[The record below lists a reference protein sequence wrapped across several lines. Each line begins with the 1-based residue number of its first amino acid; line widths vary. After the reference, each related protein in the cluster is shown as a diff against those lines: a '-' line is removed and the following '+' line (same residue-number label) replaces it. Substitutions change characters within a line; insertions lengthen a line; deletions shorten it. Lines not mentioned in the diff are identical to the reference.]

1 MIDNLFVFDFDD
13 TLAETT
19 ALIGIARENKGKND
33 ELFQSWLLE
42 HNLYP
47 VNEKKAGGL
56 TYYYL
61 TSEDFANYQKAA
73 VEIISENII
82 DHFDFTDTA
91 KVDTESAKQNTQLIS
106 ILKQAENQD
115 KTRVIVVTARSGDS
129 YESPMGS
136 VIPTNREDI
145 TNFLNNAGSNIQA
158 SQVFPV
164 GSSEP
169 SAKVSIIK
177 QYIDALGPK
186 TVYFYD
192 DNALNVEAVHQLCDE
207 YNGFPNIIAYKVKD
221 GVPQV
226 AKNCK

>member
-19 ALIGIARENKGKND
+19 ALIGIARENNGKND
-33 ELFQSWLLE
+33 ELFRSWLLE

-47 VNEKKAGGL
+47 VNEIKVDGL

-73 VEIISENII
+73 AEFISEDTV

-91 KVDTESAKQNTQLIS
+91 KVDAETAKQNSELIN
-106 ILKQAENQD
+106 ILKQAENMA
-115 KTRVIVVTARSGDS
+115 KTRVIIVTARSSDNFDS
-129 YESPMGS
+129 PTGT
-136 VIPTNREDI
+136 VTPTNREDI
-145 TNFLNNAGSNIQA
+145 ANFLNNAGSNIQA

-164 GSSEP
+164 GSSQP
-169 SAKVSIIK
+169 SAKVSVIK
-177 QYIDALGPK
+177 KYIDALGPK

-207 YNGFPNIIAYKVKD
+207 YGGFPNIITYRVKD
-221 GVPQV
+221 GTPVTQQE
-226 AKNCK
+226 C